1 MIMVAEQVQ
10 TKQGKKDAPS
20 IDRRTNLSHEEF
32 ISEYVSKSRPVIL
45 TDAVKGW
52 KAMGKLTPEF
62 FKKNYPSITKT
73 INGVTYRMDD
83 FIDHMLVANADNKA
97 PYPYNFDVKKVF
109 PELMADFQ
117 PEVIYGNIDR
127 INHPLMP
134 KKFLQGTTV
143 YEIFLGGNGSS
154 FPYLHYDA
162 LFMHTQITQVYG
174 SKTFIMYSPEQTP
187 FMYPYPDNP
196 KFSQINFH
204 DPDYEKFPLYKE
216 ATPIEI
222 TVYEG
227 ETLLF
232 PSGWWHTTRITEPCI
247 SLGRAQL
254 NSYNWDNFIHDR
266 YVNWKKKISFA
277 AAGILVYGKVVGAIM
292 NAQDK

>member
-1 MIMVAEQVQ
+1 MVAEQVE
-10 TKQGKKDAPS
+10 TKAKNKGGAG

-32 ISEYVSKSRPVIL
+32 ISEYVNKSRPVIL
-45 TDAVKGW
+45 TDAIKGW
-52 KAMGKLTPEF
+52 KAVGKLTPEF
-62 FKKNYPSITKT
+62 FKKNYPNITKT

-127 INHPLMP
+127 INHSLMP

-154 FPYLHYDA
+154 FPFLHYDA
-162 LFMHTQITQVYG
+162 LFMHTQISQVYG
-174 SKTFIMYSPEQTP
+174 SKTFIMYPPEQTP
-187 FMYPYPDNP
+187 YMYPYPDNP
-196 KFSQINFH
+196 KFSQVNFH

-254 NSYNWDNFIHDR
+254 NSFNWDNFIRDR

-277 AAGILVYGKVVGAIM
+277 AAPILLYGKIAGAIM
-292 NAQDK
+292 NMQDNR

>member
-1 MIMVAEQVQ
+1 MVAEQTQ
-10 TKQGKKDAPS
+10 TKPDNKKVTT
-20 IDRRTNLSHEEF
+20 IDKRTNLSHEEF
-32 ISEYVSKSRPVIL
+32 ISEYVSKSRPVVL
-45 TDAVKGW
+45 TDAAKAW
-52 KAMGKLTPEF
+52 PAMGKLTPGY
-62 FKKNYPSITKT
+62 FKKNYPHITKT
-73 INGVTYRMDD
+73 INGVTYKMDD
-83 FIDHMLVANADNKA
+83 FIDHMLVASPDNKA
-97 PYPYNFDVKKVF
+97 PYPYNFNVEKVF
-109 PELMADFQ
+109 PELMADFR
-117 PEVIYGNIDR
+117 PEIIYGNIDR

-134 KKFLQGTTV
+134 KKFLQGTTA

-154 FPYLHYDA
+154 FPFLHYDA

-174 SKTFIMYSPEQTP
+174 SKTFIMYPPEQTP

-196 KFSQINFH
+196 KFSQVNF
-204 DPDYEKFPLYKE
+204 DNPDYEKFPLFRE

-222 TVYEG
+222 TVEEG

-254 NSYNWDNFIHDR
+254 NGHNWDSFIKDR
-266 YVNWKKKISFA
+266 YVNWKKKISFGA
-277 AAGILVYGKVVGAIM
+277 LPILAYGKIVGAIM

>member
-1 MIMVAEQVQ
+1 MVAEQVQ